1 MLQNKGCVFMRF
13 GKVSDSVL
21 KRSVLKNIKKRRN
34 EMVIGA
40 APGEDCAIF
49 SLSQGEKVATCTSQ
63 AFVSG
68 EEDTYRLMQ
77 KVFNNLA
84 CSGAEPLGVLL
95 NITLP
100 ESAREIRIKEI
111 MLGAE
116 RAAAPLRVQ
125 IMGGHTTVS
134 PYVTKANVSVTG
146 YGKITGEPLTT
157 RGIKP
162 GMDIVVSKWLGLEG
176 TALLARNAEAELK
189 KRYPA
194 YMIDE
199 AICFEQCLSILPEAA
214 VAISSG
220 TRHLHD
226 ASEGGIFAALWELAE
241 SSGVGLEI
249 ELRRLPIRQET
260 VEVCEFLGVNP
271 YELLSGG
278 SLLMVC
284 EDGSALA
291 EKLLDAGINAVVVG
305 KTTDNN
311 DKIIYNGEEKRFMDK
326 PAMDEIHKFI

>member
-1 MLQNKGCVFMRF
+1 MRF

-49 SLSQGEKVATCTSQ
+49 SLSQGAKLSTCTSQ
-63 AFVSG
+63 AVVCG
-68 EEDTYRLMQ
+68 EEDTARLLQ
-77 KVFNNLA
+77 KVMNNLA
-84 CSGAEPLGVLL
+84 CSGAAPVGVML

-100 ESAREIRIKEI
+100 ENAREIRIKEI
-111 MLGAE
+111 MAGAE
-116 RAAAPLRVQ
+116 KAAAPANVQ

-134 PYVTKANVSVTG
+134 PYVTKTIVSATG
-146 YGKITGEPLTT
+146 YGQITGKALTT
-157 RGIKP
+157 KGIKP
-162 GMDIVVSKWLGLEG
+162 GMDIVVSKWIGLEG
-176 TALLARNAEAELK
+176 TALLARGAEAELK

-214 VAISSG
+214 VAVSSD
-220 TRHLHD
+220 TRHMHD

-278 SLLMVC
+278 SLLMAC
-284 EDGSALA
+284 EDGKALVD
-291 EKLLDAGINAVVVG
+291 KLLEAGVNAVVVG
-305 KTTDNN
+305 RTTDNN

-326 PAMDEIHKFI
+326 PAMDEIHKFM

>member
-1 MLQNKGCVFMRF
+1 MRL

-34 EMVIGA
+34 EMAIGA
-40 APGEDCAIF
+40 GLGEDCAIF
-49 SLSQGEKVATCTSQ
+49 SLSSSSLVSTCVSQ
-63 AFVSG
+63 AVVSG
-68 EEDTYRLMQ
+68 EKDAARLLQ
-77 KVFNNLA
+77 KVLNNLA
-84 CSGAEPLGVLL
+84 CSGVAPLGVMLS
-95 NITLP
+95 ITLP

-111 MLGAE
+111 MAGAE
-116 RAAAPLRVQ
+116 SVAAPANIQ

-134 PYVTKANVSVTG
+134 PHVTKTIVSAVG
-146 YGKITGEPLTT
+146 YGYSDGKGLTT
-157 RGIKP
+157 KGIRP
-162 GMDIVVSKWLGLEG
+162 GMDIVVSKWIGLEG
-176 TALLARNAEAELK
+176 TALLAKHAEEELK

-214 VAISSG
+214 VAVSSG
-220 TRHLHD
+220 TRHMHD
-226 ASEGGIFAALWELAE
+226 VSEGGIFAALWELAE

-278 SLLMVC
+278 ALLMVT
-284 EDGSALA
+284 EDGNGLV

-326 PAMDEIHKFI
+326 PAMDEIHRFI

>member
-1 MLQNKGCVFMRF
+1 MRF

-21 KRSVLKNIKKRRN
+21 KRSVLKNIKKRR
-34 EMVIGA
+34 EKMVIGA
-40 APGEDCAIF
+40 GLGEDCAIF
-49 SLSQGEKVATCTSQ
+49 SLSQDTSVSTCVSQ
-63 AFVSG
+63 AVVSG
-68 EEDTYRLMQ
+68 EEDAARLLQ
-77 KVFNNLA
+77 KVLNNLA
-84 CSGAEPLGVLL
+84 CAGTEPLAVMLS
-95 NITLP
+95 ITLP
-100 ESAREIRIKEI
+100 ENAREIRIKEI
-111 MLGAE
+111 MAGAE
-116 RAAAPLRVQ
+116 KTAAAANVQ
-125 IMGGHTTVS
+125 IIGGHTAVS
-134 PYVTKANVSVTG
+134 PYVSKTIVSATG
-146 YGKITGEPLTT
+146 YGKTGGKALTT
-157 RGIKP
+157 KGIRP
-162 GMDIVVSKWLGLEG
+162 GMDIVVSKWIGLEG
-176 TALLARNAEAELK
+176 TALLAKHAEEELK

-214 VAISSG
+214 VAVSSG
-220 TRHLHD
+220 TRHMHD

-278 SLLMVC
+278 ALLMVT
-284 EDGSALA
+284 EDGNGLV

-305 KTTDNN
+305 RTTDSN

-326 PAMDEIHKFI
+326 PAMDEIHRFI

>member
-1 MLQNKGCVFMRF
+1 MRL

-21 KRSVLKNIKKRRN
+21 KRSVLKNIKKRRD

-40 APGEDCAIF
+40 GLGEDCAIF
-49 SLSQGEKVATCTSQ
+49 SLSQDTSVATCVAQ
-63 AFVSG
+63 AAVAG
-68 EEDTYRLMQ
+68 EEDVARLLQ
-77 KVFNNLA
+77 KVMNNLA
-84 CSGAEPLGVLL
+84 TAGSTPFAVMLSV
-95 NITLP
+95 TLP
-100 ESAREIRIKEI
+100 ENAREIRIKEI
-111 MLGAE
+111 MAGAE
-116 RAAAPLRVQ
+116 KVAAPANVQ

-134 PYVTKANVSVTG
+134 PYVSKSMVSAVG
-146 YGKITGEPLTT
+146 YGQTTGKPLTT
-157 RGIKP
+157 KGIKP
-162 GMDIVVSKWLGLEG
+162 GMDIVVSKWIGLEG
-176 TALLARNAEAELK
+176 TALLAKHAESELK

-199 AICFEQCLSILPEAA
+199 AIYFEQCLSILPEAA
-214 VAISSG
+214 VAVSSG
-220 TRHLHD
+220 TRHMHD

-271 YELLSGG
+271 YELSSGG
-278 SLLMVC
+278 ALLMVT
-284 EDGSALA
+284 EDGNSLV
-291 EKLLDAGINAVVVG
+291 ERLLDQGIHGVVVG
-305 KTTDNN
+305 KTTDSN

>member
-1 MLQNKGCVFMRF
+1 MRF

-40 APGEDCAIF
+40 GLGEDCAIF
-49 SLSQGEKVATCTSQ
+49 SLSQGEKLSTCTAQ
-63 AFVSG
+63 AFVGG
-68 EEDTYRLMQ
+68 EEDTYRLVQ

-84 CSGAEPLGVLL
+84 CSGAEPLGVML
-95 NITLP
+95 NIALP

-111 MLGAE
+111 MMGAE
-116 RAAAPLRVQ
+116 RAAVPLLVQ

-134 PYVTKANVSVTG
+134 PYVTRTNVAVTG

-162 GMDIVVSKWLGLEG
+162 GMDIVVSKWIGLEG
-176 TALLARNAEAELK
+176 TALLTRNAEAELK

-194 YMIDE
+194 YMMDE
-199 AICFEQCLSILPEAA
+199 AMCFEQCLSILPEAA

>member
-1 MLQNKGCVFMRF
+1 MRV

-49 SLSQGEKVATCTSQ
+49 SLAKDAQLSTCTSQ
-63 AFVSG
+63 TVVCG
-68 EEDTYRLMQ
+68 EGDTARLLQ
-77 KVFNNLA
+77 KVCNNLA
-84 CSGAEPLGVLL
+84 CSGAAPIGVLL

-100 ESAREIRIKEI
+100 ENAREIRIKEI
-111 MLGAE
+111 MAGAE
-116 RAAAPLRVQ
+116 KVAAGINMQ

-134 PYVTKANVSVTG
+134 PYVTKTIVSAIG
-146 YGKITGEPLTT
+146 YGQIIGNALTT
-157 RGIKP
+157 KGIKP
-162 GMDIVVSKWLGLEG
+162 GMDIVVSKWIGLEG
-176 TALLARNAEAELK
+176 TALLAKQAERALK
-189 KRYPA
+189 ERYPA

-214 VAISSG
+214 VAVSSG

-278 SLLMVC
+278 SLLMVT
-284 EDGSALA
+284 EDGSMLV
-291 EKLLDAGINAVVVG
+291 EKLWDAGINAVVVG
-305 KTTDNN
+305 RTTDSN
-311 DKIIYNGEEKRFMDK
+311 DRIIYNGEEKRFMDK
-326 PAMDEIHKFI
+326 PVMDEIHKFM

>member
-1 MLQNKGCVFMRF
+1 MRF

-40 APGEDCAIF
+40 GLGEDCAIF
-49 SLSQGEKVATCTSQ
+49 SLAQDAKLSTCTSQ
-63 AFVSG
+63 AAAGG
-68 EEDTYRLMQ
+68 EEDVGRLLQ
-77 KVFNNLA
+77 KVINNLA
-84 CSGAEPLGVLL
+84 CSGAVPMGVMLS
-95 NITLP
+95 ITLP
-100 ESAREIRIKEI
+100 ENAREIRIKEI
-111 MLGAE
+111 MAGAE
-116 RAAAPLRVQ
+116 MAAARANMQ

-134 PYVTKANVSVTG
+134 PYVTKTMVSVTG
-146 YGKITGEPLTT
+146 YGQITGEALTT

-162 GMDIVVSKWLGLEG
+162 GMDIVVSKWIGLEG
-176 TALLARNAEAELK
+176 TALLARQAESELK

-214 VAISSG
+214 VAASSG
-220 TRHLHD
+220 TRHMHD

-278 SLLMVC
+278 SLLMVT
-284 EDGSALA
+284 EDGNGLA

-305 KTTDNN
+305 RTTNNN

>member
-1 MLQNKGCVFMRF
+1 MRF

-40 APGEDCAIF
+40 GLGEDCAIF
-49 SLSQGEKVATCTSQ
+49 SLSPATSVSTCVSQ
-63 AFVSG
+63 ATVSG
-68 EEDTYRLMQ
+68 EEDAARLLQ
-77 KVFNNLA
+77 KVVNNLA
-84 CSGAEPLGVLL
+84 CGGSKPLAVMLS
-95 NITLP
+95 ITLP
-100 ESAREIRIKEI
+100 ENAREIRIKEI
-111 MLGAE
+111 MCGAE
-116 RAAAPLRVQ
+116 RVASAENMQ
-125 IMGGHTTVS
+125 IIGGHTAVS
-134 PYVTKANVSVTG
+134 PYVTKALVSATG
-146 YGKITGEPLTT
+146 YGQIMDKALSTK
-157 RGIKP
+157 GIKP
-162 GMDIVVSKWLGLEG
+162 GMDIVVSKWIGLEG
-176 TALLARNAEAELK
+176 TALLAKLAEADLK
-189 KRYPA
+189 KRYPG

-214 VAISSG
+214 VAVSSG
-220 TRHLHD
+220 TRHMHD

-278 SLLMVC
+278 ALVMVT
-284 EDGSALA
+284 EDGNGLV

-305 KTTDNN
+305 KTTDSN
-311 DKIIYNGEEKRFMDK
+311 DKIIYNGEEKRYMDK
-326 PAMDEIHKFI
+326 PAMDEIHRFM